1 MLPYVPETMDTIAGG
16 TGWARRQA
24 LGAPSPDAIALKCR
38 SRSSRRAVAFA
49 PIDVGLR
56 RQVMKHSWGMPGGGA
71 SRTMRACVRRV
82 DVRKKRRPALVVPTA
97 LPTFDSD
104 DRELVVVVIE
114 TPKGS
119 RNKYAFDPE
128 ERIFELTKV
137 LPAGMEF
144 PYDFGFI
151 PSTRGGDGDPLDA
164 LVLMDEPAFPGC
176 RLACRPIGVI
186 VCVERGTHS
195 YTHVKHVD
203 DLGSAFEKELEGF
216 FINYHEFQGKR
227 FRVLG
232 MKGPAEARRVV
243 QQCRKALGGAMA

>member
-1 MLPYVPETMDTIAGG
+1 
-16 TGWARRQA
+16 
-24 LGAPSPDAIALKCR
+24 
-38 SRSSRRAVAFA
+38 
-49 PIDVGLR
+49 
-56 RQVMKHSWGMPGGGA
+56 MP
-71 SRTMRACVRRV
+71 
-82 DVRKKRRPALVVPTA
+82 KKRRPALVVPTA

-186 VCVERGTHS
+186 EGEQGKKKKKERNDRVVCVERGTHS